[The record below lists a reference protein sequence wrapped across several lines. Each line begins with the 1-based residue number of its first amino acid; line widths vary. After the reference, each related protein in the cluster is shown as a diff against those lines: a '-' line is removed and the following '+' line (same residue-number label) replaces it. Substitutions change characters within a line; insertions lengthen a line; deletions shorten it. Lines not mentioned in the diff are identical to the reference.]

1 MSVLEILVLIALVC
15 VMLLLFNKDGL
26 AKRFKAKPQT
36 IPKKQVI
43 SDSTLESVANAIAS
57 KYSRNEAPTDYLLQL
72 SRLNAGLTP
81 YDLCLVQDMLELKM
95 TADYHGE
102 TIQKQNEVIAMLHQ
116 QIKDIQKIPPA
127 LMGQSTP
134 QSAAIGNNLT
144 QEQMIRVLRKQ
155 ADDANKAQFQQF
167 GPGQVYQESQIQPL
181 TNFDM
186 QPGQVYPPSEEIYRQ
201 KTPTDNELASKYMTQ
216 VNPDLA

>member
-1 MSVLEILVLIALVC
+1 MSVLEILVLITLVC

-36 IPKKQVI
+36 ITKKQVI

-155 ADDANKAQFQQF
+155 ADDANAKYREVQQF
-167 GPGQVYQESQIQPL
+167 GPGQVYQESQVQPL
-181 TNFDM
+181 TFG
-186 QPGQVYPPSEEIYRQ
+186 GQVQPLI
-201 KTPTDNELASKYMTQ
+201 
-216 VNPDLA
+216 NPQGYV